1 MFLLTI
7 EDEDLF
13 IMLEDLEW
21 SYLKEIFDEVKCW
34 SESLKPTRATWL
46 EVSGIPLHCWNGT
59 TLKRVAELWG
69 TFEAFGENLQHNLD
83 CEKVTILIS
92 TNQFK
97 HIDEV
102 VELEVGSLKYEIK
115 VVEHGFKDS
124 TSDPLSVKK
133 NPHPHEINAGAKL
146 GSQSEESSETT
157 FPGES
162 PNSYFVEDEAV
173 EAVFVGKDF
182 HNNRDHAG
190 VDVSRQ
196 IGESVMSGSAFQEVT
211 LKAVE
216 PQAVNDK
223 KAGQETPVIEDR
235 RTWSDIVCGGASTIA
250 EAANGKTVDNPIT
263 GPDATPFRVLEDVK
277 NMGLMVE
284 GESAVVK
291 QKDNKVNWAK
301 EIEDRFAASA
311 NKWFGLQ
318 EGVDCVV
325 TQSEGEEN
333 GGFFPELENS
343 NLKRKNKK
351 GKKYRSLLEFQE
363 KALTTAEKKRRD
375 RALRRKKIKKQDLE
389 NSELSGR
396 SLSDFDLATR
406 GETLIKEAKKTLK
419 LGKKLGMQIVGC
431 EQEVVRELMLLEAN

>member
-1 MFLLTI
+1 MKVQNSVR
-7 EDEDLF
+7 EAG
-13 IMLEDLEW
+13 
-21 SYLKEIFDEVKCW
+21 
-34 SESLKPTRATWL
+34 ESSAGGDMKGR
-46 EVSGIPLHCWNGT
+46 
-59 TLKRVAELWG
+59 
-69 TFEAFGENLQHNLD
+69 
-83 CEKVTILIS
+83 
-92 TNQFK
+92 
-97 HIDEV
+97 
-102 VELEVGSLKYEIK
+102 
-115 VVEHGFKDS
+115 KDS

-157 FPGES
+157 FSGES
-162 PNSYFVEDEAV
+162 PNGYFVEDEEV

-196 IGESVMSGSAFQEVT
+196 IGESVMWGTAFQEVT

-223 KAGQETPVIEDR
+223 KTGQETPVIEDR
-235 RTWSDIVCGGASTIA
+235 RTWSDIVFGGASTIA

-263 GPDATPFRVLEDVK
+263 GLDATPFRVFEDVE

-291 QKDNKVNWAK
+291 QKDNKDNWAK

-333 GGFFPELENS
+333 
-343 NLKRKNKK
+343 
-351 GKKYRSLLEFQE
+351 
-363 KALTTAEKKRRD
+363 
-375 RALRRKKIKKQDLE
+375 
-389 NSELSGR
+389 
-396 SLSDFDLATR
+396 
-406 GETLIKEAKKTLK
+406 
-419 LGKKLGMQIVGC
+419 
-431 EQEVVRELMLLEAN
+431 

>member
-1 MFLLTI
+1 MKVQNSVR
-7 EDEDLF
+7 EAG
-13 IMLEDLEW
+13 
-21 SYLKEIFDEVKCW
+21 
-34 SESLKPTRATWL
+34 ESSAGGDMKGR
-46 EVSGIPLHCWNGT
+46 
-59 TLKRVAELWG
+59 
-69 TFEAFGENLQHNLD
+69 
-83 CEKVTILIS
+83 
-92 TNQFK
+92 
-97 HIDEV
+97 
-102 VELEVGSLKYEIK
+102 K

-157 FPGES
+157 FSGES
-162 PNSYFVEDEAV
+162 PNGYFVEDEEV

-196 IGESVMSGSAFQEVT
+196 IGESVMWGTAFQEVT

-223 KAGQETPVIEDR
+223 KTGQETPVIEDR
-235 RTWSDIVCGGASTIA
+235 RTWSDIVFGGASTIA

-263 GPDATPFRVLEDVK
+263 GLDATPFRVFEDVE

-291 QKDNKVNWAK
+291 QKDNKDNWAK

-318 EGVDCVV
+318 EGVDCVESKKQTV
-325 TQSEGEEN
+325 SVEEAWKMWIDDDFDYRMVVVDWRS
-333 GGFFPELENS
+333 GGLITI
-343 NLKRKNKK
+343 RDKNCLRWR
-351 GKKYRSLLEFQE
+351 KKY
-363 KALTTAEKKRRD
+363 
-375 RALRRKKIKKQDLE
+375 
-389 NSELSGR
+389 
-396 SLSDFDLATR
+396 
-406 GETLIKEAKKTLK
+406 
-419 LGKKLGMQIVGC
+419 
-431 EQEVVRELMLLEAN
+431 